1 MTSGFGA
8 VPDELRQTAGRIVD
22 AVAGVA
28 GMAWRGPSGDYG
40 HPGVQAGWA
49 QFIEEIN
56 AAVAKL
62 RDKAHEHGDHLTA
75 AAVKYLES
83 EQAAAGELGGLGEL
97 VDSLGSAGG
106 IAGGGFT
113 GGISDVLSGRG
124 DDGAAAGTGFINPE
138 VAARLNPNSATDGVP
153 TARTGESGGQEEG
166 PLY

>member
-49 QFIEEIN
+49 QFIEEIK
-56 AAVAKL
+56 AAVTKL
-62 RDKAHEHGDHLTA
+62 QDKAHEHGDHLTA

-83 EQAAAGELGGLGEL
+83 EQAAASQLGGLGEL
-97 VDSLGSAGG
+97 VDSLGTAGG
-106 IAGGGFT
+106 VAAGGFS
-113 GGISDVLSGRG
+113 GGISTVLNG
-124 DDGAAAGTGFINPE
+124 DDGAAAGTGFISPQ
-138 VAARLNPNSATDGVP
+138 VAARLNPSSATDGVP
-153 TARTGESGGQEEG
+153 AARTGESGGQEEG
-166 PLY
+166 PLF